1 MSTLSNQTTQPA
13 IRRSTHIGRYAM
25 TAFLLLI
32 MLSPVLAIAG
42 TSGGGSGTGATN
54 GVEVQT
60 AYDWLHSFILGYG
73 GKFIALAIFCVG
85 MGATILTQKPHGAV
99 VGFAGALLLAYMPG
113 IIESFFTAS
122 LTLAM

>member
-1 MSTLSNQTTQPA
+1 MHFKHTRSN
-13 IRRSTHIGRYAM
+13 INGRRRFDVPRIAM
-25 TAFLLLI
+25 TMLLLAFLFA
-32 MLSPVLAIAG
+32 PVLAIAG
-42 TSGGGSGTGATN
+42 TTGGSGSGTGATN
-54 GVEVQT
+54 GVEIQS

-113 IIESFFTAS
+113 VIESFFTA
-122 LTLAM
+122 TLVLS